1 MKKKLINFIKQEM
14 FAPSFFGIFINPFYF
29 IRRGL
34 YNAIIENKDF
44 MKGCL
49 LDFGCGSKPYKNIF
63 NVEKYI
69 GVDIEVSGHDHKNE
83 NIDFYYDGKTL
94 PFENET
100 YDSAFSSEV
109 LEHIFTPDAIISEI
123 SRVLKSGAYFLMT
136 VPFVWDEH
144 EVPYD
149 YGRYSSFGIKFLLE
163 QHNFE
168 VVKIS
173 KTSHYIEVLFQM
185 LNAYIFQILF
195 PANKILKMLLVPFFI
210 APITITGMI
219 ISLILPKNKSF
230 YHNNIVVARKK

>member
-1 MKKKLINFIKQEM
+1 
-14 FAPSFFGIFINPFYF
+14 
-29 IRRGL
+29 
-34 YNAIIENKDF
+34 